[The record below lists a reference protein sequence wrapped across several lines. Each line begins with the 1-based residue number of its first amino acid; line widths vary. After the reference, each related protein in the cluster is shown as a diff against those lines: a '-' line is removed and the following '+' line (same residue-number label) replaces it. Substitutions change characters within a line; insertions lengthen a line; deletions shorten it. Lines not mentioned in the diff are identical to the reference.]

1 MMVRK
6 YAAALLALVATL
18 GAVRHTR
25 PSSQPSAPV
34 SVPAGYVIPD
44 AVTRHT
50 IVLGGKTIPYTAR
63 AGTIVLRDSD
73 NHPTATM
80 FYTAYTRDGVD
91 TPKRPVT
98 FFYNGGPGSS
108 TIWLRMGSFGPV
120 RAVTGAN
127 GTITQPPPYHLVA
140 NSYSLLDASDLVFVD
155 MPASGYGRIL
165 PGADAKKIFGTDNDI
180 RAFADFVEDY
190 ITKFNRWNSPKV
202 LYGESYGTPRTAM
215 LVDTLE
221 TDGVGMNGVVL
232 QSSILNYALASRE
245 TFGATSTDDWQYVF
259 GMPTEAA
266 TAWYYRAVPGAPS
279 SLSAYMREVTAFAMG
294 DYRRALNDGDSIA
307 PATFDA
313 IVAKLHHYT
322 GLPEQYIR
330 DAKLRVSGEH
340 FLMEFRRSQGKIEG
354 AYDSRYQLFSLDR
367 AGEFPDNEATGA
379 TMDGPF
385 ISLANQYVRETLNYR
400 TTLPYLTA
408 AYSAIQ
414 KSGPWDFKH
423 NGSPVLNT
431 APDLADAMVVNPYLK
446 VFSANGYYDSVT
458 PFLATVYALD
468 HLNLP
473 PSLQRHISY
482 GFYPAGHMMYLNID
496 ALARLH
502 SDLERWY
509 AQLPQR

>member
-1 MMVRK
+1 VISRK
-6 YAAALLALVATL
+6 ILAASLAAIALLGV
-18 GAVRHTR
+18 VRHTR
-25 PSSQPSAPV
+25 KTTPDNAPV

-44 AVTRHT
+44 AVTHHS
-50 IVLGGKTIPYTAR
+50 LLLSGKRIAYTAR
-63 AGTIVLRDSD
+63 AGTIVLRDDD

-91 TPKRPVT
+91 SVKRPVT

-120 RAVTGAN
+120 RAVTGDN
-127 GTITQPPPYHLVA
+127 GTITRPPPYHLVD

-165 PGADAKKIFGTDNDI
+165 PGADAKNIFGTDNDI
-180 RAFADFVEDY
+180 RAFADFVESY
-190 ITKFNRWNSPKV
+190 ITRFNRWNSPKV

-245 TFGATSTDDWQYVF
+245 TFGATGTDDWQYVF
-259 GMPTEAA
+259 AFPTEAA
-266 TAWYYRAVPGAPS
+266 TAWYYHAVPGAPS
-279 SLSAYMREVTAFAMG
+279 SLDAYMREVTAFAMG
-294 DYRRALNDGDSIA
+294 DYRRALGDGDSI
-307 PATFDA
+307 PQATFDG
-313 IVAKLHHYT
+313 IVARMHHYT
-322 GLPEQYIR
+322 GISEQYIR
-330 DAKLRVSGEH
+330 NAKLRVSGEH

-367 AGEFPDNEATGA
+367 EGEYPDNEATGA
-379 TMDGPF
+379 SMDSPF
-385 ISLANQYVRETLNYR
+385 ISLGNQYLRETLNYR
-400 TTLPYLTA
+400 TNLPYRTSAYA
-408 AYSAIQ
+408 AIA

-431 APDLADAMVVNPYLK
+431 TPDLADAMTINPYLR
-446 VFSANGYYDSVT
+446 VYSANGYYDSVT

-468 HLNLP
+468 HLNLA

-482 GFYPAGHMMYLNID
+482 GFYPAGHMMYLNVV

-502 SDLERWY
+502 LDLERWY
-509 AQLPQR
+509 AGLQQR